1 MAQYSACHSSISNNT
16 SHGIAG
22 TARASLVA

>member
-16 SHGIAG
+16 SHDISG
-22 TARASLVA
+22 TARANMMA